1 MTGGSAKMVIATV
14 LTALVA
20 AQAFAIASDLKVL
33 KWYNAKKAARRA
45 GA

>member
-1 MTGGSAKMVIATV
+1 MAVATA

-20 AQAFAIASDLKVL
+20 AQAFAIVSDFKVL

-45 GA
+45 GT

>member
-1 MTGGSAKMVIATV
+1 MVVATV

-33 KWYNAKKAARRA
+33 KWYNAKKAARRI
-45 GA
+45 GV